1 MVGSGP
7 QVSLEKSDNGRVTMS
22 ESAAGE
28 LSPSDLRIYASCA
41 QGPNVRGCDVA
52 PFLRAWLA
60 NPLRVGSIRPSGAA
74 LADLMTSE
82 ISPETGPV
90 IELGPGTGV
99 FTRALLARGV
109 RERDLTLVECGSDFA
124 EILDR
129 RFPQA
134 RVLRSDAARLHQAAL
149 FSGAPV
155 GAVVSG
161 LPLLSMP
168 PTKIMAVFAGAFRY
182 LRPGGALYQFTYIP
196 RCPVP
201 REILDRLGLRAV
213 RMGSA
218 IANIPPASAY
228 RFTRRAAPLLNGC
241 VPRNRGILPSDLPRI

>member
-1 MVGSGP
+1 
-7 QVSLEKSDNGRVTMS
+7 MS
-22 ESAAGE
+22 EGAVAE
-28 LSPSDLRIYASCA
+28 TSPSNLCIYPSYA
-41 QGPNVRGCDVA
+41 QGPKVRGCDVA
-52 PFLRAWLA
+52 PFLRAWIA

-124 EILDR
+124 SILDR
-129 RFPQA
+129 RFPEA
-134 RVLRSDAARLHQAAL
+134 RVLRSDAARLHQIAL

-161 LPLLSMP
+161 LPLVSMSP
-168 PTKIMAVFAGAFRY
+168 SKIMAIFAGAFRY

-218 IANIPPASAY
+218 IANVPPASAY
-228 RFTRRAAPLLNGC
+228 RFTRRTAPLLNGS
-241 VPRNRGILPSDLPRI
+241 VRRRYESRDVS

>member
-1 MVGSGP
+1 
-7 QVSLEKSDNGRVTMS
+7 MS
-22 ESAAGE
+22 ESAVGKT
-28 LSPSDLRIYASCA
+28 SSRIYSSHV
-41 QGPNVRGCDVA
+41 QGFEVRSCDVA
-52 PFLRAWLA
+52 PFLRAWIA
-60 NPLRVGSIRPSGAA
+60 NPLRVGCIRPSGAA

-82 ISPETGPV
+82 ISSETGLV

-99 FTRALLARGV
+99 FTHALLARGV
-109 RERDLTLVECGSDFA
+109 RERDLTLVECGPAFA
-124 EILDR
+124 RILDR
-129 RFPQA
+129 RFPEA
-134 RVLRSDAARLHQAAL
+134 RVLRSDAARLNQAAL

-161 LPLLSMP
+161 LPLLSMSP
-168 PTKIMAVFAGAFRY
+168 RKIMAILSGAFRY

-218 IANIPPASAY
+218 LANVPPAAAY
-228 RFTRRAAPLLNGC
+228 RISRRSAPLLNASA
-241 VPRNRGILPSDLPRI
+241 PH